1 MRPTFLQFKSP
12 KERTPD
18 PYDINITSNGSSL
31 NSFNRKSP
39 VFSKAKRFLIYNEDA
54 KKTGYLVGPGTYS
67 TKPLP
72 KIKGGV
78 IYKPF
83 HIKSN
88 PSSLLY
94 IGDSLINS
102 SHELRSIAPKKKFA
116 NRSTSAS
123 EKNFSSIRCSNNRKN
138 SPFLENILA
147 KFY

>member
-18 PYDINITSNGSSL
+18 PYDITITSNGTSLSSL
-31 NSFNRKSP
+31 HRKSP
-39 VFSKAKRFLIYNEDA
+39 TFSRSKRFNYDTQNA
-54 KKTGYLVGPGTYS
+54 KKTGYLVGPGTYNAS
-67 TKPLP
+67 PLP

-88 PSSLLY
+88 PVNLQY
-94 IGDSLINS
+94 IGDSLVKS
-102 SHELRSIAPKKKFA
+102 SNHLKTPDPKKKSA

-123 EKNFSSIRCSNNRKN
+123 EKNFSTLRTQNNRKN
-138 SPFLENILA
+138 SPFLDSILA